1 MSIVFIQ
8 CSGIQDKGVTI
19 VYLPEIGLKIRQLRV
34 QRNMSQISL
43 AQQLGV
49 SKSVISSYENGVH
62 LPPYDVLIQISRI
75 FNVSTDYLLGVNTN
89 KSINVDGLTDT
100 QIEALTKIVNELKN
114 TNKLS

>member
-1 MSIVFIQ
+1 
-8 CSGIQDKGVTI
+8 
-19 VYLPEIGLKIRQLRV
+19 
-34 QRNMSQISL
+34 MSQISL

-49 SKSVISSYENGVH
+49 SKSVISSYENDVH
-62 LPPYDVLIQISRI
+62 LPPYDVLNQISRI